1 MQTFSHTLDSV
12 EDCTFAVT
20 VHGLTRRASL
30 ARLVMALARV
40 PCFPSMIFKIDRS
53 GKLLGVMDHK
63 GEGRTYYVQVRHWG
77 KDPDR
82 LPDIGWTT
90 DPGKISRGLRR
101 RANKQLL
108 DYLSGVRSPPMVLT
122 YSSKSHLELCA
133 RMAVAAS

>member
-12 EDCTFAVT
+12 EDYTFTVT
-20 VHGLTRRASL
+20 VHGLKRRASL
-30 ARLVMALARV
+30 ARLVMALASI
-40 PCFPSMIFKIDRS
+40 PCFPSVIFKIDRS

-63 GEGRTYYVQVRHWG
+63 GFTYYVQVRHWG

-90 DPGKISRGLRR
+90 DPGKLSRGLSR
-101 RANKQLL
+101 RASKQYL
-108 DYLSGVRSPPMVLT
+108 DYTSAVRSPPLILT
-122 YSSKSHLELCA
+122 YSSKAHFELCA